1 MENYE
6 NLSVESLPNEEW
18 RDVVGYEGYY
28 QVSSCGRIKSFHRNG
43 TRGGLRSFSYDKDN
57 YYVLFLHKD
66 GKKNLKKVHRLV
78 AEAFIPN
85 PENKPCID
93 HINTIKTDNTVG
105 NLRWCTIKENSENEL
120 SRRHLSIART
130 GTKASEETKQKM
142 SFKRRGKQ
150 NGMYGK
156 EHTDSSKRKM
166 SRPVVQLAY
175 SGDFIAEFYGA
186 TIASMETNTHRQ
198 SIVNVLKGRQKS
210 ANGFIWKYKEDYER
224 SNN

>member
-18 RDVVGYEGYY
+18 RDIVGYEGYY
-28 QVSSCGRIKSFHRNG
+28 QVSSYGRVKSFHRNEEG
-43 TRGGLRSFSYDKDN
+43 KLLAFRYDKDN
-57 YYVLFLHKD
+57 YCVLFLHKH
-66 GKKNLKKVHRLV
+66 GKKKSQKVHRLV

-85 PENKPCID
+85 PQSKPCVD
-93 HINTIKTDNTVG
+93 HINTIKTDNRIE

-120 SRRHLSIART
+120 SRLHLSIAKK
-130 GTKASEETKQKM
+130 GIKASEETKQKM
-142 SFKRRGKQ
+142 SFKRRGEQ

-156 EHTDSSKRKM
+156 NHSDSSKQKM
-166 SRPVVQLAY
+166 SRPIVQLTCE
-175 SGDFIAEFYGA
+175 GDFVAEFYGA
-186 TIASMETNTHRQ
+186 TIAAKETSTHRQ
-198 SIVNVLKGRQKS
+198 CIVNVLKGRQKS